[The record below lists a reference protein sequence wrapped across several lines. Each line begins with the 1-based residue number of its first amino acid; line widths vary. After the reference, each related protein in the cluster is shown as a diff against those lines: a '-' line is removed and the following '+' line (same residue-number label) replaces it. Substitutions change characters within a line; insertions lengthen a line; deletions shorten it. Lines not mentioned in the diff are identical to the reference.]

1 MGAERRGLR
10 DFGGESVVRLLMK
23 KRHKLKTL
31 RKGCMGHLEQQ
42 SVHNEANHCV
52 QRVYTTST
60 AIKLFTFQ
68 DKMYFSFYWF
78 S

>member
-1 MGAERRGLR
+1 
-10 DFGGESVVRLLMK
+10 
-23 KRHKLKTL
+23 
-31 RKGCMGHLEQQ
+31 MGHLEQQ

-52 QRVYTTST
+52 QHVYTTST
-60 AIKLFTFQ
+60 AVKLFTFQ